1 MASDLMAL
9 LLTGSFNAVTI
20 ATVASVG
27 FPRPETRF
35 TLVVTLLL
43 VSAVLTLALLVF
55 LPHHMGLRQVGL
67 RLWRGHRGTGPI
79 GTEKAGELEQRP
91 SQKEASRWSIGARRL
106 LASSLLSA
114 VFVFAGGGRPAS
126 GQHLPAATPQPEE
139 TLAYRIHKGES
150 LADIARVFHLSPD
163 ELAQANGITDPTR
176 LQIAQPLKIPNVFAR
191 QAAQLRE
198 ERDGL
203 AAEKAQL
210 VRQVA
215 AQAQVLAAKD
225 QQIQHQEREK
235 AAMAREL
242 ARAGYWQGGVYLLA
256 ALFLGALGWGVWLQH
271 ERNRQTRRLSML
283 AQENAALSV
292 TREKY
297 RQAVAHLELRYQQL
311 TSPRGVSD
319 TFVTEGRA
327 LLSRAFT
334 EGCARLEEMLTNLK
348 AEREKRELLRHAEQ
362 QRFASLLHLLR
373 RLRYRSPLN
382 DHRA

>member
-1 MASDLMAL
+1 MASDLMA

-20 ATVASVG
+20 ATVAYGG
-27 FPRPETRF
+27 FPRPESRF

-43 VSAVLTLALLVF
+43 VSAALTLALLVF
-55 LPHHMGLRQVGL
+55 LPHHRGLRQVGL
-67 RLWRGHRGTGPI
+67 PLWRGHRGRVPI

-114 VFVFAGGGRPAS
+114 VFVFAGGWRPAS
-126 GQHLPAATPQPEE
+126 GQHLPAARPQPEE

-235 AAMAREL
+235 AAVAREL

-334 EGCARLEEMLTNLK
+334 EGCARLEEMLTN
-348 AEREKRELLRHAEQ
+348 
-362 QRFASLLHLLR
+362 
-373 RLRYRSPLN
+373 P
-382 DHRA
+382 